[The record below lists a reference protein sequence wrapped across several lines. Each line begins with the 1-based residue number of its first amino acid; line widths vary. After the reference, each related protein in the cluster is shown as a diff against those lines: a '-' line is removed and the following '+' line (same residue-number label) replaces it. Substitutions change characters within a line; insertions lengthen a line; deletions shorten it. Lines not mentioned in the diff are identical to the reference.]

1 MDKLILK
8 AKSKYDL
15 KVLID
20 FNRYNLY
27 SSLQARR
34 VTILSIIL
42 IIFGIISSDFS
53 IGLRILTVLVGVV
66 WIVELLVL
74 PKLNAKKVLKSSKI
88 SSEADVEFE
97 FYEDKV
103 LTKTIKDEKEM
114 ARGELNYKDLY
125 KVVDLKE
132 YIYLYIASN
141 QAFIC
146 SKDNL
151 DGNYNELSEVLKST
165 LCKKYKIKYRR

>member
-27 SSLQARR
+27 SSLQARI

-66 WIVELLVL
+66 
-74 PKLNAKKVLKSSKI
+74 
-88 SSEADVEFE
+88 
-97 FYEDKV
+97 
-103 LTKTIKDEKEM
+103 
-114 ARGELNYKDLY
+114 
-125 KVVDLKE
+125 
-132 YIYLYIASN
+132 
-141 QAFIC
+141 
-146 SKDNL
+146 
-151 DGNYNELSEVLKST
+151 
-165 LCKKYKIKYRR
+165 